1 MPSADASKDSLE
13 ATFSY
18 KAKPK
23 ANIYKKKKRANP
35 AQERQM
41 LDQLI
46 EKSVQLGRQ
55 KAEQTTKPQKPAFVE
70 PPKVS
75 KEEQALAL
83 ISAKQVTE
91 PIIIKEAPTAPQS
104 HQHATKKHHR

>member
-1 MPSADASKDSLE
+1 M
-13 ATFSY
+13 
-18 KAKPK
+18 
-23 ANIYKKKKRANP
+23 
-35 AQERQM
+35 
-41 LDQLI
+41 
-46 EKSVQLGRQ
+46 
-55 KAEQTTKPQKPAFVE
+55 E

-91 PIIIKEAPTAPQS
+91 PIIIKEAPKEPES